1 MKNEEQEKISCHV
14 CQKMIPKAAALH
26 AEGQDYVLHFCDT
39 SCLDH
44 WRQEHMDEVKVRN
57 PGPGK

>member
-1 MKNEEQEKISCHV
+1 MNNDKQEKISCSA
-14 CQKMIPKAAALH
+14 CSKMIPKAAALH

-44 WRQEHMDEVKVRN
+44 WQQEHQDELTVKD
-57 PGPGK
+57 PGRRG